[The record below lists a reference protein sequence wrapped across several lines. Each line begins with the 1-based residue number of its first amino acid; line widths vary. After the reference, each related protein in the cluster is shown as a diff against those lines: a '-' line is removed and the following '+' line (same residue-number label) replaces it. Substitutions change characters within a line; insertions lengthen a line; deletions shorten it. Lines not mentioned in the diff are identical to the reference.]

1 MAHSDDDRPGSA
13 IPEADRLE
21 QEQFADPRVG
31 NDHPW
36 PAQPS
41 NDADE
46 ADRLEQAVAVDG
58 DPDEDYTPS
67 PG

>member
-1 MAHSDDDRPGSA
+1 MTRTDNDLPDTA

-21 QEQFADPRVG
+21 QGQPADPRVG
-31 NDHPW
+31 NDQPW

-41 NDADE
+41 NEADE
-46 ADRLEQAVAVDG
+46 ADRLEQALAVDG
-58 DPDEDYTPS
+58 DPDEDYAPR